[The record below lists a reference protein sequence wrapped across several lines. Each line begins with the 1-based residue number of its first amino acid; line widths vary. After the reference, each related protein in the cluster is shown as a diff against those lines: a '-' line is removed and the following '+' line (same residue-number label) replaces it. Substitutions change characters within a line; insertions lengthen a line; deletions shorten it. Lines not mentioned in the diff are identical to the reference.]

1 MKRILKGAD
10 VREAVFPYDVVLAK
24 PVGGGGYCGSEIVID
39 VEGMEGGGLQF
50 SLLDNWVR

>member
-10 VREAVFPYDVVLAK
+10 VREGVFAYDVVLAK
-24 PVGGGGYCGSEIVID
+24 PVGGGGYCGSEIVTA
-39 VEGMEGGGLQF
+39 VEGMEGGGLEF